1 METKIT
7 ESKPNKMINIEKEKK
22 GLMKDL
28 TIMAIG
34 FVLML
39 AILIGATG
47 GLTASNVGIAFMLGA
62 LLYVPLQAIHIMHAR
77 VGMSIVI
84 IVLYWLAL
92 VYLSEKFAP
101 ILAIFLILPM
111 ALIGKH
117 IYRIRQGRKQ

>member
-111 ALIGKH
+111 ALIGKD